1 MDREDLKRRGAGRSL
16 MKNNYSNW
24 HLHYSLEK
32 TKKYKNEFGI
42 ELNLNDN
49 DTTSILIKQI
59 VREAIKMVEN
69 SEKIELKCF
78 LMKNFDIKIG
88 EIK

>member
-1 MDREDLKRRGAGRSL
+1 MNTEELKRRGAGRSL

-32 TKKYKNEFGI
+32 TKKYKNELGI

-59 VREAIKMVEN
+59 IKKAIRMVEN
-69 SEKIELKCF
+69 GKKIELKCF